1 MNATFTKAVR
11 YQADAVCET
20 PLRTCGADGDT
31 ELVLRNWQGI
41 PMIQGSSLAGSM
53 RGWLEKTHGKV
64 LANQLFGSQEQA
76 GHLVVSDAMFQKDA
90 RMETRPRLRMDAATG
105 SAAAEGKFDVAH
117 ISTGE
122 RFHFSLTW
130 LGDEAAISETSA
142 VEQMLSAMQHGEIRL
157 GAQKSNG
164 FGRVSLS
171 VKRRVFDLQEEKDRK
186 AWLEDSA
193 DGAPIELPDL
203 RGGNEVTFTL
213 VGRTDSVLVKGAAVE
228 QTDDGS
234 YVRNIQEAGQP
245 VIPGSSIKGVIR
257 ARASMIAKWKGLPD
271 STVDDIFGRESGK
284 ADNGIAGK
292 LQFEDCRMSSDETRK
307 ISRIRINRFTGGVI
321 RQGLFR
327 EEPVCSKVSLRIT
340 VPTDCTVGCGLLVYV
355 LRDLALDLVSLG
367 SGDAV
372 GRGRISTESIRIETP
387 DGEAASIIFDEDR
400 NCTVT
405 DPSGLIAGWLRELEV
420 RG

>member
-31 ELVLRNWQGI
+31 ELVLRNWRGI
-41 PMIQGSSLAGSM
+41 PMIQGSSLAGAM
-53 RGWLEKTHGKV
+53 RGWLERTHGAAR
-64 LANQLFGSQEQA
+64 ANQLFGSQEQA
-76 GHLVVSDAMFQKDA
+76 GHLVISDAMFQKNA
-90 RMETRPRLRMDAATG
+90 KMETRPRLRMDAATG

-117 ISTGE
+117 ISAGE

-130 LGDEAAISETSA
+130 LGDEAAISETSE

-164 FGRVSLS
+164 FGHLSLS
-171 VKRRVFDLQEEKDRK
+171 VKKRVFDLREENDRE
-186 AWLEDSA
+186 AWLEDREDS
-193 DGAPIELPDL
+193 APIELPEL
-203 RGGNEVTFTL
+203 RGGSEVTFTL
-213 VGRTDSVLVKGAAVE
+213 VGHADSVLVKGAAAE
-228 QTDDGS
+228 QSDDGS

-271 STVDDIFGRESGK
+271 SAMDDIFGRESGK
-284 ADNGIAGK
+284 EDNGIAGR
-292 LQFEDCRMSSDETRK
+292 LQFEDCRMSADETQK
-307 ISRIRINRFTGGVI
+307 ITRIRINRFTGGVI

-340 VPTDCTVGCGLLVYV
+340 APADCTVGCGLLVYA
-355 LRDLALDLVSLG
+355 LRDLGLNLVNLG
-367 SGDAV
+367 SGDAI
-372 GRGRISTESIRIETP
+372 GRGRISADSIQIETP
-387 DGEAASIIFDEDR
+387 SGEAASITFDEDR

>member
-1 MNATFTKAVR
+1 MNATFTKVAC
-11 YQADAVCET
+11 YQVEAVCVT

-41 PMIQGSSLAGSM
+41 PMIQGSSLAGAM
-53 RGWLEKTHGKV
+53 RGWLEKTHGV
-64 LANQLFGSQEQA
+64 ALANQMFGSQEQA
-76 GHLVVSDAMFQKDA
+76 GHLVISDAMFQKNTK
-90 RMETRPRLRMDAATG
+90 METRPRLRMDAATG
-105 SAAAEGKFDVAH
+105 SAAAGGKFDIAH

-142 VEQMLSAMQHGEIRL
+142 VEQMLSAMQDGEIRL

-164 FGRVSLS
+164 FGHVSLS
-171 VKRRVFDLQEEKDRK
+171 VKKRVFDLQEEKDRE
-186 AWLEDSA
+186 AWLKDSE
-193 DGAPIELPDL
+193 DGAPIELPEL
-203 RGGNEVTFTL
+203 KGGNEVIFTL
-213 VGRTDSVLVKGAAVE
+213 VGHTDSVLVKGAAAE

-257 ARASMIAKWKGLPD
+257 ARASMIAKWKGLPG
-271 STVDDIFGRESGK
+271 STVDDIFGRESGEE
-284 ADNGIAGK
+284 DNGIAGRF
-292 LQFEDCRMSSDETRK
+292 QFEDCRMSSDKTRK

-340 VPTDCTVGCGLLVYV
+340 APTDCPVGCGLLVYA
-355 LRDLALDLVSLG
+355 LRDLGLNLINLG
-367 SGDAV
+367 SGDAI
-372 GRGRISTESIRIETP
+372 GRGRISTDSIRIEMP
-387 DGEAASIIFDEDR
+387 DGETASITFDEDR

-405 DPSGLIAGWLRELEV
+405 DPSGLIVGWLRELEV

>member
-1 MNATFTKAVR
+1 MNATFTKAVC
-11 YQADAVCET
+11 YQVEAVCVT

-41 PMIQGSSLAGSM
+41 PMIQGSSLAGAM
-53 RGWLEKTHGKV
+53 RGWLEKTHGAV

-76 GHLVVSDAMFQKDA
+76 GHLVISDAMFQKDTK
-90 RMETRPRLRMDAATG
+90 METRPRLRIDAATG
-105 SAAAEGKFDVAH
+105 SAAAGGKFDVAH

-130 LGDEAAISETSA
+130 LGDEAAISEASA
-142 VEQMLSAMQHGEIRL
+142 VEQMLSAMQNGEIRL

-164 FGRVSLS
+164 FGHVLLS
-171 VKRRVFDLQEEKDRK
+171 VKKRVFDLQEEKDRE
-186 AWLEDSA
+186 AWLKDSA
-193 DGAPIELPDL
+193 DGAPIELPEL
-203 RGGNEVTFTL
+203 KGGNEVIFTL
-213 VGRTDSVLVKGAAVE
+213 FGHTDSVLVKGAAAE
-228 QTDDGS
+228 QADDGS
-234 YVRNIQEAGQP
+234 YVRNLQEAGQP

-271 STVDDIFGRESGK
+271 SAMDDIFGRESGK
-284 ADNGIAGK
+284 EDNGVAGR
-292 LQFEDCRMSSDETRK
+292 LRFEDCRMSSDETQK
-307 ISRIRINRFTGGVI
+307 ITRLRINRFTGGVI

-340 VPTDCTVGCGLLVYV
+340 APADCPVGCGLLVYA
-355 LRDLALDLVSLG
+355 LRDLGLNLVNLG
-367 SGDAV
+367 SGDAI
-372 GRGRISTESIRIETP
+372 GRGRISTDSIRIEIP
-387 DGEAASIIFDEDR
+387 NGKAASITFDEDR
-400 NCTVT
+400 NCTVK